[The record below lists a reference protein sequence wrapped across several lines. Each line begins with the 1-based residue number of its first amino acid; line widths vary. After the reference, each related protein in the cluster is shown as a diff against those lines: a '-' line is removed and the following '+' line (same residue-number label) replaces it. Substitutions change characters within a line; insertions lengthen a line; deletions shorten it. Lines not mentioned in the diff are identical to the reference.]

1 MPIGRFQRNVLTFVW
16 GMRGLSPRNTKIEAE
31 IGYLCGSG
39 RRKQLEIQLLASAL
53 RGLSLRKLVY
63 NLK

>member
-1 MPIGRFQRNVLTFVW
+1 
-16 GMRGLSPRNTKIEAE
+16 MRGLSPRNTKIEAE
-31 IGYLCGSG
+31 IGYFRGSG
-39 RRKQLEIQLLASAL
+39 RCKQLEIQLLASAL